1 MNRIISKCRM
11 ALPTSIP
18 QKALWNRSKRTV
30 PVAVALICA
39 ALAGCGKKPAPG
51 QLIHAAEQGDLDRV
65 KELVAKGADVNAA
78 QPPNVTGWQVARIR
92 GYNQVADFLASSGAH
107 TNAPMPAPEA
117 LVKSLLSRFDRK
129 DQPGLV
135 VLVGR
140 DGRILLEKGY
150 GLANVVSETPN
161 TPETKFRIGSIT
173 KQFTAAAVLKLQE
186 EGKLSVND
194 SLAKFFP
201 NFPRGQGVT
210 LHHLLTHT
218 SGIHSYTEKPGFM
231 KAVTNEITPAAL
243 VASFENDPFD
253 FEPGEKWHY
262 NNSGYFLLGEVIA
275 RVSGKSYGE
284 FLKEVFFDPLGM
296 TNTGVYRRGV
306 KIEPEALGY
315 SFEDGKVKRAV
326 DWDMSH
332 AGAAGALYSTVG
344 DLSKWTEALFGGR
357 ILSGESLTAMQTPV
371 TLNGSGAAKAP
382 GGGYGYGLIAAE
394 FRGLKGFLHG
404 GGLNGFTS
412 FLAYLPEEKLTIAL
426 LGNALPPIPRLD
438 VNALSHEIA
447 QFYCWD
453 KMKPREARQ
462 RDTSVDPAL
471 YDNYTG
477 RYDYGLA
484 GVMTVRREG
493 DRLFAQLTGQPK
505 FEIFPKSPTQFFW
518 KVVEA
523 QVTFVTNAEGKVV
536 EALHEQGGNEIKAA
550 KLPDMPEAELEST
563 VLEAYVGEYDYGG
576 AIMTISREDGRLFA
590 RLAGQPKFEIFPSS
604 ETNFFWKAVNAKVTF
619 LKDADG
625 KVSGAIHEQGGRTLE
640 VKKVK

>member
-1 MNRIISKCRM
+1 M
-11 ALPTSIP
+11 
-18 QKALWNRSKRTV
+18 
-30 PVAVALICA
+30 AVALICA